1 MQYDTGVFFFYY
13 AQATSYRLVDFRGI
27 NHSLCNARRYW
38 KFTVRF
44 FTDLLRFSCSAEFVA
59 EWAEQNSNQ
68 IFEFV
73 SSHTWH
79 TCALHQI

>member
-1 MQYDTGVFFFYY
+1 M
-13 AQATSYRLVDFRGI
+13 
-27 NHSLCNARRYW
+27 
-38 KFTVRF
+38 RF

-73 SSHTWH
+73 SSQTLH
-79 TCALHQI
+79 TCALHQIELATFLNFKKGKIVETLLYIDCLLGNYFR